1 MAVTGLSIRGTFSS
15 LRNQHYR
22 WLWLGGLASSGTFQ
36 LNSVAQGWIVY
47 HLTGSA
53 FALSWVS
60 AGWSL
65 SSLTLSLY
73 GGAICDRVEKR
84 TLMLWTRVAMLINSV
99 IIGLL
104 ISLDVIQ
111 VWHLA
116 ASSLF
121 TGMLFAFLM
130 PASQAIVAELVDKET
145 LVNAVS
151 LSNVG
156 MGLMGIICA
165 SIAGVLIESAGAAG
179 VYYLMAGFYVC
190 AIYTTVRLP
199 KTRVCTT
206 STRSVWG
213 DLLDGVRYLRFQPML
228 VAVLGLALVR
238 VIFVM
243 PYRTLLPAFA
253 RDNLNLGAAGLGW
266 LSSATSVG
274 TVTTSLLICALGDF
288 PNKGRWLLWGGI
300 LTGVVMILFV
310 GVPWVPAAFVFIALV
325 GAGNSICMVMNNAL
339 LQKRSDPAYRGRVMS
354 VYMMLWG
361 LTPLGTLP
369 GGAIA
374 DMVGVGWVVAG
385 QGLSVIV
392 LFALARWLKPEIRAL
407 D

>member
-1 MAVTGLSIRGTFSS
+1 MAVTGLRVGSTFSS
-15 LRNQHYR
+15 LRNPNYR
-22 WLWLGGLASSGTFQ
+22 WLWLGSLASSGTFQ
-36 LNSVAQGWIVY
+36 LSSVAQGWIVY
-47 HLTGSA
+47 QITGSA

-65 SSLTLSLY
+65 SSLLLSLF
-73 GGAICDRVEKR
+73 GGALCDRMEKR
-84 TLMLWTRVAMLINSV
+84 TIMLWTRIAMLVNSLV
-99 IIGLL
+99 IGLL
-104 ISLDVIQ
+104 LSLDTIQ
-111 VWHLA
+111 IWHLA

-121 TGMLFAFLM
+121 TGILFAFLM
-130 PASQAIVAELVDKET
+130 PASQAIVAELVDRET

-151 LSNVG
+151 LNTVG

-165 SIAGVLIESAGAAG
+165 SLAGVLIEQVGAAG
-179 VYYLMAGFYVC
+179 VYHVMAAFYLGAAFT
-190 AIYTTVRLP
+190 ITRLP
-199 KTRVCTT
+199 NTGVCQS

-213 DLLDGVRYLRFQPML
+213 DLLDGVRYIRLEQML
-228 VAVLGLALVR
+228 LVVLGIALVR

-253 RDNLNLGAAGLGW
+253 RDNLHMGAAGLGW

-274 TVTTSLLICALGDF
+274 TVTSSLWICALGDV

-310 GVPWVPAAFVFIALV
+310 AVPWAPAAFFFIALV

-339 LQKRSDPAYRGRVMS
+339 LQKNSDPAYRGRVMS

-374 DMVGVGWVVAG
+374 DVVGVGWVVAG
-385 QGLSVIV
+385 QGLIVIGLLI
-392 LFALARWLKPEIRAL
+392 LFALLKPAL
-407 D
+407 KSME